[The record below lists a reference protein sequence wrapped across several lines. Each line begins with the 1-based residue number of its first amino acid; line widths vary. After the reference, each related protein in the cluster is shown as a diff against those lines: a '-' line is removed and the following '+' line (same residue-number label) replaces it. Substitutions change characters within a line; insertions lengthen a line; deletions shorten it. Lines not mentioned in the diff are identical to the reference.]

1 MLEKV
6 KYESG
11 SLLKYIKLL
20 VSRSRA
26 YAAEKSASF
35 KNIKPASMY
44 VVARSL
50 GQVSSKLQH
59 MEQTNFKHRQKMQQ
73 LKFEE
78 LPDAAS
84 EPEKI
89 IAKGQ
94 LSILYLKGY
103 ETLPASAIVS
113 ILLENLFK
121 HRQEVEEEI
130 PPFLMEQQIGQPERP
145 TTMDPPESWSSGR
158 RRLRGRRPRMVLPEE
173 TYQRGRAFVD
183 TLEGPKRKA

>member
-1 MLEKV
+1 MLDFLSSLLEKV
-6 KYESG
+6 KYEGG

-26 YAAEKSASF
+26 YASEKSTSF
-35 KNIKPASMY
+35 RNIKPASMY

-50 GQVSSKLQH
+50 GQVSNKLQH

-84 EPEKI
+84 EPERI

-94 LSILYLKGY
+94 L
-103 ETLPASAIVS
+103 
-113 ILLENLFK
+113 
-121 HRQEVEEEI
+121 
-130 PPFLMEQQIGQPERP
+130 
-145 TTMDPPESWSSGR
+145 
-158 RRLRGRRPRMVLPEE
+158 
-173 TYQRGRAFVD
+173 
-183 TLEGPKRKA
+183 